1 MGLQAEGAEERFI
14 DPARGAEAVVLAE
27 TDDRCASARTCI
39 TVHAASIIAALFQ
52 SALHCGN
59 IVIHDVSGAPA
70 IPPAVIWR
78 RRWRWRNEHAHS
90 GPPGTALTLNPDTGA
105 ALTLNPDAGAALT
118 LNADTGTLRACP
130 PGRGGRLSPHIAG
143 RILGCGCRLRGSL
156 ALFVMLARVARSAL
170 RGLLLVIFVRFRKG
184 RRCDAHRCDD
194 GCDEGA
200 VE

>member
-1 MGLQAEGAEERFI
+1 MELQAEGAEERFI

-39 TVHAASIIAALFQ
+39 TVHAASIIAAVFQ
-52 SALHCGN
+52 RALHCGN

-70 IPPAVIWR
+70 IAPAVIWR
-78 RRWRWRNEHAHS
+78 RRWRWRNEHVHS
-90 GPPGTALTLNPDTGA
+90 GPPGA
-105 ALTLNPDAGAALT
+105 ALTLNPDAGAALA
-118 LNADTGTLRACP
+118 LNADTGALRACP

-156 ALFVMLARVARSAL
+156 ALFVMLARVARSAGSAL

-184 RRCDAHRCDD
+184 RGCDAHRCDD

>member
-1 MGLQAEGAEERFI
+1 MELQAEGAEERFI

-39 TVHAASIIAALFQ
+39 TVHAASIIAAVFQ
-52 SALHCGN
+52 RALHCGN

-70 IPPAVIWR
+70 IAPAVIWR
-78 RRWRWRNEHAHS
+78 RRWRWRNEHVHS
-90 GPPGTALTLNPDTGA
+90 GPPGA
-105 ALTLNPDAGAALT
+105 ALTLNPDAGAALA
-118 LNADTGTLRACP
+118 LNADTGALRACP

-156 ALFVMLARVARSAL
+156 ALFVMLARVARSAGSAL
-170 RGLLLVIFVRFRKG
+170 RGLLLVIFVKFRKG
-184 RRCDAHRCDD
+184 RGCDAHRCDD

>member
-52 SALHCGN
+52 RALHCGN

-70 IPPAVIWR
+70 IAPAVIWR
-78 RRWRWRNEHAHS
+78 RRWRWRNEHVHS
-90 GPPGTALTLNPDTGA
+90 GPPRA
-105 ALTLNPDAGAALT
+105 ALALNPDAGAALT

-143 RILGCGCRLRGSL
+143 RILRRDCGLRGSL

-184 RRCDAHRCDD
+184 RGCDAHRCDD

>member
-1 MGLQAEGAEERFI
+1 MRGRRTEVFMGLQAEGAEERFI
-14 DPARGAEAVVLAE
+14 NPARSSEAVILAE
-27 TDDRCASARTCI
+27 TDDGPAGAGTCVP
-39 TVHAASIIAALFQ
+39 VHAAPVVTALFQ
-52 SALHCGN
+52 RALHCGN

-70 IPPAVIWR
+70 IAAAVIWR
-78 RRWRWRNEHAHS
+78 RRWRWRNEHVHS
-90 GPPGTALTLNPDTGA
+90 GPPGA

-156 ALFVMLARVARSAL
+156 SLFVMLARVARSAL

-184 RRCDAHRCDD
+184 RGCDAHRCDD

>member
-52 SALHCGN
+52 RALHCGN

-70 IPPAVIWR
+70 IAPAVIWR

-90 GPPGTALTLNPDTGA
+90 GPPGA
-105 ALTLNPDAGAALT
+105 ALTLNADTGAALT

-184 RRCDAHRCDD
+184 RGCDAHRCDD